1 MAMSICES
9 FQSTA
14 LAGLGIRPPHWAV
27 LQFLKPPD
35 SSWVYLSSE
44 LRKVPLPSAVTRES
58 VSPGEPLEDHVA
70 YQALDRLSQSPLVR
84 QEICSVRMSPISSQ

>member
-14 LAGLGIRPPHWAV
+14 LAGLGIRPPRWAV
-27 LQFLKPPD
+27 SVRGPK
-35 SSWVYLSSE
+35 
-44 LRKVPLPSAVTRES
+44 AVLNNAGMAEDQS
-58 VSPGEPLEDHVA
+58 IGVSPGEPSENHVA

>member
-27 LQFLKPPD
+27 SVRDPK
-35 SSWVYLSSE
+35 
-44 LRKVPLPSAVTRES
+44 AVLNNAGMVEDQS
-58 VSPGEPLEDHVA
+58 IGISPGEPLENHVA
-70 YQALDRLSQSPLVR
+70 YQTLD
-84 QEICSVRMSPISSQ
+84 

>member
-14 LAGLGIRPPHWAV
+14 IAGLGIRTPHWAV
-27 LQFLKPPD
+27 SVRDPK
-35 SSWVYLSSE
+35 
-44 LRKVPLPSAVTRES
+44 AVLNNAGMVEDQS
-58 VSPGEPLEDHVA
+58 IGVSPDEPLENHAA

-84 QEICSVRMSPISSQ
+84 QEIYSVRMSPNSSQ

>member
-9 FQSTA
+9 FQSA
-14 LAGLGIRPPHWAV
+14 ARAGLGIRPPHWAV
-27 LQFLKPPD
+27 SVGDPK
-35 SSWVYLSSE
+35 
-44 LRKVPLPSAVTRES
+44 AVLNNAGMVEDQS
-58 VSPGEPLEDHVA
+58 IGVSPGELLENHVA